1 MVYTYSFIA
10 FYKRVCRDF
19 FINFV
24 LLIPKQRGVLSFPE
38 TIQIQVIK
46 CIENADC
53 ERGCSQQWYRERG
66 RLNS

>member
-1 MVYTYSFIA
+1 MGVSRF
-10 FYKRVCRDF
+10 FYQLC
-19 FINFV
+19 

-38 TIQIQVIK
+38 TINTINNQVIK

-53 ERGCSQQWYRERG
+53 ERGCSQWYRERG